1 MKEQKIQT
9 IKLFTPYEEQ
19 KKVISS
25 LENEDIFYVTL
36 AAGRQVGKTLLSLN
50 IVIKWLLSKKNI
62 TIMYVSPV
70 ESQSRKVYTQ
80 LHNSIIKTGLVKKST
95 SSSGNIEIVMNN
107 NSKVLFKAAAA
118 EDSLRGET
126 LDYLIID
133 EAVYIKEKV
142 FLEILM
148 PMLSVKGKKVF
159 ILSTTK
165 GKNWFYNQYMYGLS
179 DDPKYIRYASHKFT
193 SYDSPYNDATI
204 FDDLKSSM
212 SEAQFNQEI
221 MAEFIDSATIFD
233 NLLEQCTL
241 EEINFPL
248 SEDKY
253 FFGIDIGLKNDATV
267 ISIFNQEGHL
277 IKYYR
282 YIQKEAPFIQEQ
294 IITLNNIW
302 KPIKI
307 LIEENNQGLVIYQNI
322 KSILFNKIETF
333 CTTNK
338 SKNEI
343 INKLIYAF
351 QKKEIFLINDE
362 PLKEEFS
369 NFVLINSENS
379 SVTKFSGRSGFH
391 DDIVMATAIA
401 YKCYEDNKNKINT
414 TKSFFVVKH
423 KQF

>member
-1 MKEQKIQT
+1 MNQQKKT
-9 IKLFTPYEEQ
+9 KTVKLFTPYEEQ

-62 TIMYVSPV
+62 TLMYVSPF
-70 ESQSRKVYTQ
+70 EAQSRKVYNQ
-80 LHNSIIKTGLVKKST
+80 LFLSLEKTSLIKKAT
-95 SSSGNIEIVMNN
+95 SSSGNIEIIMNN

-133 EAVYIKEKV
+133 EASFIKEKV
-142 FLEILM
+142 FLEVLM
-148 PMLSVKGKKVF
+148 PMLSTKGKKVF
-159 ILSTTK
+159 LLSTTK
-165 GKNWFYNQYMYGLS
+165 GKNWFY
-179 DDPKYIRYASHKFT
+179 KYYLKGVNKEERFASHKFT
-193 SYDSPYNDATI
+193 SYDSPFFSKDLLS
-204 FDDLKSSM
+204 DLKSSM

-233 NLLEQCTL
+233 NLLEQCIL
-241 EEINFPL
+241 EEIDSPESND
-248 SEDKY
+248 SY

-267 ISIFNQEGHL
+267 ISIFNQKREL

-282 YIQKEAPFIQEQ
+282 YVEKEAPYIQEQ
-294 IITLNNIW
+294 IISLERIW
-302 KPIKI
+302 KPKKI
-307 LIEENNQGLVIYQNI
+307 YIEENNQGLVIYQNI
-322 KSILFNKIETF
+322 KKILSNKIETF
-333 CTTNK
+333 TTTNK

-343 INKLIYAF
+343 INSLIYAF

-379 SVTKFSGRSGFH
+379 SVTKFSASSGFH

-401 YKCYEDNKNKINT
+401 YKCLNDNINKLNQ
-414 TKSFFVVKH
+414 TKSIFVVKH
-423 KQF
+423 NSF